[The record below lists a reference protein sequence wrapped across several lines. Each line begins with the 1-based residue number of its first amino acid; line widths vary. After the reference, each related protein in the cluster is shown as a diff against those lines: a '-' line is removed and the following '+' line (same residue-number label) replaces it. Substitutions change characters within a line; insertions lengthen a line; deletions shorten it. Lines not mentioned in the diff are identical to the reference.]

1 MNQGGG
7 TAAPILELQ
16 DVYAGYGRVPV
27 LHGISLAVQPGE
39 IVALLGANGAGK
51 STTLRVISRLLAHTS
66 GSVTF
71 DGADVARLTPA
82 ALVRA
87 GLVHVPEGRRIFA
100 GLTVEENLLVAGYT
114 LASTRKARKRLAAVT
129 DLFPILGARHNQTA
143 GLLSGG
149 EQQQLAIGRAM
160 MLEPRVVLLDEPSLG
175 LAPLVVESLADTITA
190 LNTDRGV
197 AILLVE
203 QDLALAERVAHRG
216 YVLETGTIVSEGL
229 ADEVITDEA
238 ISQIYL
244 GADRGAP

>member
-1 MNQGGG
+1 VSAGGG
-7 TAAPILELQ
+7 AILELQ
-16 DVYAGYGRVPV
+16 DVCAGYGRVPV
-27 LHGISLAVQPGE
+27 LHGISLVVQPGE

-51 STTLRVISRLLAHTS
+51 STTLRVISRLLALSS
-66 GSVTF
+66 GRVVF
-71 DGADVARLTPA
+71 DGADSARLTPA
-82 ALVRA
+82 ALVRG

-114 LASTRKARKRLAAVT
+114 LASTRRARKRAAEVT
-129 DLFPILGARHNQTA
+129 ELFPILGERRSQTA

-149 EQQQLAIGRAM
+149 EQQQLAIARAM
-160 MLEPRVVLLDEPSLG
+160 MLEPRVMLLDEPSLG
-175 LAPLVVESLADTITA
+175 LAPLLIESLADTIKA
-190 LNTDRGV
+190 LNRDRGV

-216 YVLETGTIVSEGL
+216 YVLETGSIVSEG
-229 ADEVITDEA
+229 AASEVITDDA